1 MPPPSESEESYY
13 EEDAVSED
21 DYEKRIKAFYLQ
33 YDPTRVKNIPAL
45 LAKYQGKEP
54 ELIAALELKYGPE
67 PNKPI
72 KTKTKGVNPM

>member
-1 MPPPSESEESYY
+1 LPPPSESEESYY
-13 EEDAVSED
+13 VEEEDAVSED
-21 DYEKRIKAFYLQ
+21 NYETRIKAFYLK

-67 PNKPI
+67 PNKL
-72 KTKTKGVNPM
+72 